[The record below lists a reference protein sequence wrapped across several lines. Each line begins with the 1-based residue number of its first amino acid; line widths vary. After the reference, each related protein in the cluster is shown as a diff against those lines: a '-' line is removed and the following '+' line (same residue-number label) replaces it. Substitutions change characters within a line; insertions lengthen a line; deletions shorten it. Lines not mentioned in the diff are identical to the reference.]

1 MQYTKLPHSSLEI
14 SKICLGTM
22 TFGEQ
27 NTEQEA
33 FEQLDFAVDHG
44 VNFIDTAEMYPVP
57 PKAETQSLTEQYI
70 GNWLT
75 KSGKRE
81 KVVLATKVAGPRNV
95 PHIRENMSL
104 NRRNIHD
111 AIDSSLQRLQTDY
124 VDLYQLH
131 WPQRQTNCFG
141 QLNYPY
147 PDKQEE
153 VTLIETLEALTEL
166 VKMGKVR
173 YIGVS
178 NETPWGVMSLLRLA
192 EKHDLPRIVSIQN
205 PYNLLNRSFEV
216 GLSEISHYEGVQ
228 LLAYSPLAFGCL
240 SGKYLHGAKP
250 EGARCTK
257 WERFARYFTPQGVK
271 GARCTKWERFAR
283 YFTPQGVKA
292 TEAYVNLA
300 REHGLDPAQMA
311 LAFVNQRPFVASNI
325 IGATN
330 LDQLKANID
339 SIDIKL
345 SDELL
350 TDIQAIGTTYSN
362 PCP

>member
-1 MQYTKLPHSSLEI
+1 MKYHKLPHSSLEV

-27 NTEQEA
+27 NSQSDAFNQLDYA
-33 FEQLDFAVDHG
+33 FERG

-57 PKAETQSLTEQYI
+57 PKQQTQGATEEYI
-70 GNWLT
+70 GNWIE

-95 PHIRENMSL
+95 PYIRDNMKL
-104 NRRNIHD
+104 DRRNIHQ
-111 AIDSSLQRLQTDY
+111 AIDDSLARLKTDY
-124 VDLYQLH
+124 IDLYQIH
-131 WPQRQTNCFG
+131 WPQRETNTFG

-147 PDKQEE
+147 PDSQQE
-153 VTLIETLEALTEL
+153 VTLIETLEAMAEL
-166 VKMGKVR
+166 MKAGKIR

-178 NETPWGVMSLLRLA
+178 NETPWGVMSLLKLA

-216 GLSEISHYEGVQ
+216 GLSEISHYEGVE

-240 SGKYLHGAKP
+240 SGKYLNGQRP
-250 EGARCTK
+250 EGARCSLF
-257 WERFARYFTPQGVK
+257 ERFVRYFTPQGI
-271 GARCTKWERFAR
+271 A
-283 YFTPQGVKA
+283 A
-292 TEAYVNLA
+292 TQAYVDLA
-300 REHGLDPAQMA
+300 HRHGIDPAQMA
-311 LAFVNQRPFVASNI
+311 LAFINQRPFVAANI
-325 IGATN
+325 IGATTMA
-330 LDQLKANID
+330 QLKDNID
-339 SIDIKL
+339 SIEITL

-350 TDIQAIGTTYSN
+350 KDIQEVGTTYSN